1 LSLPGAR
8 DGALQRG
15 ASAGRNRDEVVGH
28 NWGLEKKPGVDKG
41 CTRSLKTGLKGRRL
55 DEEALLDA
63 VAARIA
69 KMGLGVPAI
78 FFLESSKP
86 LSFLG
91 SQFLVFIEP
100 FVKTF
105 IDIKNY
111 DKFCLMMEDRSNV
124 EKLIL
129 KVEDLEEKVRE
140 EKRRQKKEKR
150 AERERKKHERVQS
163 G

>member
-1 LSLPGAR
+1 M
-8 DGALQRG
+8 
-15 ASAGRNRDEVVGH
+15 
-28 NWGLEKKPGVDKG
+28 DKG
-41 CTRSLKTGLKGRRL
+41 LHPFLKEALKDGTL
-55 DEEALLDA
+55 DEEALLDS

-69 KMGLGVPAI
+69 RMGLGVPAI

-105 IDIKNY
+105 VDIKNY
-111 DKFCLMMEDRSNV
+111 DRFCLMMEDRNNV
-124 EKLIL
+124 EKLIQ
-129 KVEDLEEKVRE
+129 KVEALEENIKE
-140 EKRRQKKEKR
+140 EKRREKEAKK
-150 AERERKKHERVQS
+150 AERERKKHERFQS

>member
-1 LSLPGAR
+1 MHPFLKEALK
-8 DGALQRG
+8 DG
-15 ASAGRNRDEVVGH
+15 N
-28 NWGLEKKPGVDKG
+28 
-41 CTRSLKTGLKGRRL
+41 L
-55 DEEALLDA
+55 DEAALLDA
-63 VAARIA
+63 VATRIA
-69 KMGLGVPAI
+69 RMGLGVPAI

-129 KVEDLEEKVRE
+129 KVEELEEKAKE
-140 EKRRQKKEKR
+140 EKRQQKKEKK

>member
-1 LSLPGAR
+1 
-8 DGALQRG
+8 
-15 ASAGRNRDEVVGH
+15 
-28 NWGLEKKPGVDKG
+28 VDKG
-41 CTRSLKTGLKGRRL
+41 LHPFLKETLKDSVKDGVL
-55 DEEALLDA
+55 VEEALLDA
-63 VAARIA
+63 VAGRIA
-69 KMGLGVPAI
+69 KMGLAVPAI

-111 DKFCLMMEDRSNV
+111 DKFCLMMEDRNNV

-129 KVEDLEEKVRE
+129 KVEQLEETVKE
-140 EKRRQKKEKR
+140 EQRQKKLEKKQAKK

>member
-1 LSLPGAR
+1 MDKGLHPFLKETLKDVSK
-8 DGALQRG
+8 DGAF
-15 ASAGRNRDEVVGH
+15 D
-28 NWGLEKKPGVDKG
+28 D
-41 CTRSLKTGLKGRRL
+41 
-55 DEEALLDA
+55 EALLDA
-63 VAARIA
+63 IAGRIA
-69 KMGLGVPAI
+69 RMGLGVPAI

-111 DKFCLMMEDRSNV
+111 DKFTLMMEDRNNV
-124 EKLIL
+124 ERLIQ
-129 KVEDLEEKVRE
+129 KVEQLEETVKE
-140 EKRRQKKEKR
+140 EQRQKKLEKKLAKK